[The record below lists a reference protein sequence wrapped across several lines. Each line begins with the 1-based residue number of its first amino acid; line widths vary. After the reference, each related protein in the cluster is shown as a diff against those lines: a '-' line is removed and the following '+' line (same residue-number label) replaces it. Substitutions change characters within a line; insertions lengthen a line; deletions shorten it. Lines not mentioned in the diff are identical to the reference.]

1 MASRDWLSSPLLGA
15 ALGAVAGAAA
25 AYFLRAQSPSALSVA
40 EVEAIARRAAASA
53 APREERKYPAVNTP
67 AKQVCVCMGGQ
78 AGCAAAAAAPPPA
91 PAPACDVSRSHAL
104 RANAEARAD
113 KSPMRRGHFSGAAGC
128 AAELGG
134 GDGVNWRAWRGPART
149 CSGFS
154 RVCTQSLLRAHSPP
168 ATRSVASSSRAA
180 RASSAP
186 TSSTRSCGKGT
197 SSTAWTTCSRA
208 RCARARCCQPFWV
221 RVVIAGVG
229 GETALR
235 LRCPRPRTR
244 A

>member
-25 AYFLRAQSPSALSVA
+25 AYFLRAQPPSALSVA

-78 AGCAAAAAAPPPA
+78 AGCAAAAAAAPPA

-104 RANAEARAD
+104 RVNAEARAD

-128 AAELGG
+128 AAGLGG

-149 CSGFS
+149 CSGFF
-154 RVCTQSLLRAHSPP
+154 RACTQSLYFEPTPLPPPAASHPHHGRRGLRRLQPRRRAH
-168 ATRSVASSSRAA
+168 AA
-180 RASSAP
+180 RAHRLLLGQPVHGQGAL
-186 TSSTRSCGKGT
+186 
-197 SSTAWTTCSRA
+197 
-208 RCARARCCQPFWV
+208 ARAAASR
-221 RVVIAGVG
+221 
-229 GETALR
+229 
-235 LRCPRPRTR
+235 
-244 A
+244 